1 MRNQWKAVVLLAVVG
16 SGRLCAAETMRVD
29 VYVSDSDGSAE
40 LLRTGKIVAS
50 GIFEKIGVHVNWRT
64 GKLPGQAT
72 PQKAFGVLTLE
83 HAPES
88 AAAGALASAR
98 IVGSSGTEIMIYK
111 DRVLN
116 FLSNHSNLAR
126 VGVGYILAHELA
138 HVMQGVG
145 RHSASGI
152 LKAQWRHGDFEEMM
166 FHKLAFTD
174 FDVDLIH
181 RGLALQLANVAA
193 AAAPEP
199 SKLAEK

>member
-1 MRNQWKAVVLLAVVG
+1 MRSQLATVVLLGVMG
-16 SGRLCAAETMRVD
+16 SSGLYAAETTRVD
-29 VYVSDSDGSAE
+29 VYISGSDGSSQ
-40 LLRTGKIVAS
+40 LLREGKILAS
-50 GIFEKIGVHVNWRT
+50 GIFEKIGVHVIWRT
-64 GKLPGQAT
+64 GKLADNAT
-72 PQKAFGVLTLE
+72 PQKAFGILTLE

-88 AAAGALASAR
+88 AGAGALASAR

-111 DRVLN
+111 DRVLG
-116 FLSNHSNLAR
+116 FLSSHSNLAR

-152 LKAQWRHGDFEEMM
+152 LKAQWRHADFEEMM

-181 RGLALQLANVAA
+181 QGLAQQLANVS
-193 AAAPEP
+193 APAP
-199 SKLAEK
+199 SNLAER